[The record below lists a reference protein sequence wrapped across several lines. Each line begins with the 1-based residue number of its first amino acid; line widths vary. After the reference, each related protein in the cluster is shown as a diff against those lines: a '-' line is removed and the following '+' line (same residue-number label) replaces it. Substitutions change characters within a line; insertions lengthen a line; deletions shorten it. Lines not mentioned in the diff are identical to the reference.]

1 LPLSILLLG
10 KTTSLFYDS
19 YVAWNLFYQDNR
31 SRKALEALEKL
42 NELTP
47 KINKQSPI
55 IFIVL
60 GFMLLLKE
68 IQLMRMAKLY
78 INNDFCRVHAY
89 WLNLMLC
96 LN

>member
-1 LPLSILLLG
+1 MIAIVAFLESLLPR
-10 KTTSLFYDS
+10 
-19 YVAWNLFYQDNR
+19 QR

-42 NELTP
+42 NELTT

-60 GFMLLLKE
+60 GFIIVLKE

-78 INNDFCRVHAY
+78 IVMISVESPRLLV
-89 WLNLMLC
+89 NLMLC